1 MKKLFILLTLS
12 IISLSCFPVT
22 TVIDKQGNIVEVME
36 KKDSLTG
43 KYYITSDKKKY
54 PIYKS
59 KRGKLYIIR
68 VSKNSGKEYKYY
80 LPSEYYTAISIK

>member
-1 MKKLFILLTLS
+1 MHNKMKKLFILLS
-12 IISLSCFPVT
+12 FFIVSLSCFPVT
-22 TVIDKQGNIVEVME
+22 TVIDKQGNIVEVIE

-68 VSKNSGKEYKYY
+68 VSKNW
-80 LPSEYYTAISIK
+80 

>member
-1 MKKLFILLTLS
+1 MKKLFILLTFF
-12 IISLSCFPVT
+12 IVSLSCFPVT

-43 KYYITSDKKKY
+43 KYYITRDKKKY